1 VDQFLFKFAETPEWP
16 GLRAEIASM
25 SPIERYLDDLA
36 CYLPHHARAEIL
48 PEIRSHL
55 LELAADWERRGLS
68 TKLAQ
73 ARAVAQFGE
82 VRLIGRQLRAS
93 HDYVGWGDIVL
104 AALPVL
110 GITGLGWHFVG
121 RHLPLWWYIL
131 AFGWGALVAWR
142 RNWPMWWYAWLGWL
156 FLALLSVDR
165 TGTLFLIIFPVALTL
180 VAVER
185 WEHATLMA
193 LPFTT
198 YLAFARLLGPSP
210 LLATTGWGP
219 GNIYP
224 GNIVWL
230 ETAFS
235 ILWIVVLALSIK
247 TARPHRRG
255 IYLLA
260 GLLGT
265 QALTVLTLLTALGLA
280 KMLPNLF
287 VSSLT
292 IKLTLTAK
300 LPVAALA
307 LGLALY
313 PPVVFLLAR
322 WLRQQRS
329 GLPGLFA
336 Q

>member
-1 VDQFLFKFAETPEWP
+1 
-16 GLRAEIASM
+16 M
-25 SPIERYLDDLA
+25 SLIERYLDDLA
-36 CYLPHHARAEIL
+36 RHLPRHARAEIL

-55 LELAADWERRGLS
+55 VESAADWERQGLS
-68 TKLAQ
+68 AEQAQ
-73 ARAVAQFGE
+73 AQAVARFGE
-82 VRLIGRQLRAS
+82 VRAIGRQLRAS
-93 HDYVGWGDIVL
+93 HDFVGWGDAVL

-110 GITGLGWHFVG
+110 GITGLGWHFAG
-121 RHLPLWWYIL
+121 QYLPLWWYLL
-131 AFGWGALVAWR
+131 AFGWGVLVAWR

-165 TGTLFLIIFPVALTL
+165 TGGLFFIIFPLALTL

-193 LPFTT
+193 LPFTM

-210 LLATTGWGP
+210 LLGTTGWGP
-219 GNIYP
+219 GNVYP

-235 ILWIVVLALSIK
+235 ILWIVILALSIK
-247 TARPHRRG
+247 TARLHRRG

-265 QALTVLTLLTALGLA
+265 QALYVLALLTALGLA
-280 KMLPNLF
+280 KLLPYLF

-292 IKLTLTAK
+292 VRLTLTDK
-300 LPVAALA
+300 LPIAALA
-307 LGLALY
+307 FGLTLY
-313 PPVVFLLAR
+313 PPAVFLLAR
-322 WLRQQRS
+322 WVRQQRS
-329 GLPGLFA
+329 GISGLFA
-336 Q
+336 N